1 MDKQQKVEKVKLY
14 ARIDDDFENIED
26 YINAAEEYISSC
38 GVNEAK
44 LVKDGREELY
54 LLSVKMLT
62 KHWYDNRDLSMST
75 NKKEMPLGFNA
86 LVNKLQ
92 FLSRESVI

>member
-1 MDKQQKVEKVKLY
+1 MDKQQKIKKIKGY
-14 ARIDDDFENIED
+14 CRIDDDFENIED

-54 LLSVKMLT
+54 LLSVKMLV
-62 KHWYDNRDLSMST
+62 KHWYDNRDLNMST

-92 FLSRESVI
+92 FLSRESVV

>member
-44 LVKDGREELY
+44 LVKDGR
-54 LLSVKMLT
+54 
-62 KHWYDNRDLSMST
+62 
-75 NKKEMPLGFNA
+75 
-86 LVNKLQ
+86 
-92 FLSRESVI
+92 

>member
-1 MDKQQKVEKVKLY
+1 MDRQQKVEKVKLY

-54 LLSVKMLT
+54 LLSVKMLI
-62 KHWYDNRDLSMST
+62 KHWYDNRDLQMTT

>member
-54 LLSVKMLT
+54 LLCK
-62 KHWYDNRDLSMST
+62 
-75 NKKEMPLGFNA
+75 NA
-86 LVNKLQ
+86 DKTLV
-92 FLSRESVI
+92 